1 MMEPGPTLKNGREG
15 ESLDMGICSFCKA
28 ARLMRLRVV
37 PPSIRTWYSLMLAM
51 IGETTSR
58 SYPAPNMFLG
68 QSEALNMIDIC
79 IHLWWGHCS
88 RRRYSGYHRPA
99 QHLNDTPRRDVPGHA
114 VDDVELLLALIV
126 IGL

>member
-37 PPSIRTWYSLMLAM
+37 PPSIRTWYSLMLVM
-51 IGETTSR
+51 VGEMTSR

-79 IHLWWGHCS
+79 IHLWWATAHDAGVAATIA
-88 RRRYSGYHRPA
+88 RRSVLTTRLDVMS
-99 QHLNDTPRRDVPGHA
+99 QDTP
-114 VDDVELLLALIV
+114 
-126 IGL
+126 